1 MKENLASLTNSPT
14 TSRQMDQDSLTREY
28 IDSLRSEITE
38 LRRQL
43 QTSCTEKNQL
53 LQLFLGQASSL
64 QASLNPVVNQPS
76 VSPPV
81 QRTKPLES
89 ADDLQGSLPIPTT
102 APTVGTTSV
111 KTPPPK
117 LTPPKKEKKDEPIWQ
132 PVRRAK
138 AFADEVPVP
147 LLVRRYVQEVNNH
160 RIPIGHAEL
169 RPMWEWLQWQGMVL
183 DRQNRESARETL
195 KRMRKQLKN

>member
-1 MKENLASLTNSPT
+1 MKENLTSLPNSPT
-14 TSRQMDQDSLTREY
+14 SSCRMDQDSLTREY
-28 IDSLRSEITE
+28 IDSLRSEIIE
-38 LRRQL
+38 LRHQL
-43 QTSCTEKNQL
+43 KTACTEKNQL

-64 QASLNPVVNQPS
+64 KASLNPVANQS
-76 VSPPV
+76 SANPPI
-81 QRTKPLES
+81 QHTKAQES
-89 ADDLQGSLPIPTT
+89 AGDLQGSLHIPTT
-102 APTVGTTSV
+102 ARTVETTSV
-111 KTPPPK
+111 KISPPK
-117 LTPPKKEKKDEPIWQ
+117 VTPPKKEKTDAPIWQ

-147 LLVRRYVQEVNNH
+147 LLVRRYVQEVNSH
-160 RIPIGHAEL
+160 QIPNGHAEL

>member
-1 MKENLASLTNSPT
+1 MKENLASLSNPPT
-14 TSRQMDQDSLTREY
+14 TSRWMDQDSLTREY

-43 QTSCTEKNQL
+43 QTASTEKNQL

-64 QASLNPVVNQPS
+64 QASLNPVINQPS
-76 VSPPV
+76 ASPTV
-81 QRTKPLES
+81 QRTKPREF
-89 ADDLQGSLPIPTT
+89 ADDLQSNLPIPTT
-102 APTVGTTSV
+102 APTVETTSAETHPSKV
-111 KTPPPK
+111 A
-117 LTPPKKEKKDEPIWQ
+117 LTKKEKRDAPIWQ

-169 RPMWEWLQWQGMVL
+169 RPMWEWLNWQGMVL

-195 KRMRKQLKN
+195 KRMRKQLKS

>member
-1 MKENLASLTNSPT
+1 MKENEASLPNPQE

-28 IDSLRSEITE
+28 IDSLRSEVTE

-43 QTSCTEKNQL
+43 QIACAEKNQL

-64 QASLNPVVNQPS
+64 QASLKPTINQLPTTQS
-76 VSPPV
+76 SN
-81 QRTKPLES
+81 RNKTAEHG
-89 ADDLQGSLPIPTT
+89 DDLQGSSFLSTT
-102 APTVGTTSV
+102 PPAVQETSV
-111 KTPPPK
+111 RTPSPK
-117 LTPPKKEKKDEPIWQ
+117 VAPPKKEKNDAPIWR

-160 RIPIGHAEL
+160 QIPIGHAEL

>member
-1 MKENLASLTNSPT
+1 VI
-14 TSRQMDQDSLTREY
+14 Q
-28 IDSLRSEITE
+28 
-38 LRRQL
+38 
-43 QTSCTEKNQL
+43 
-53 LQLFLGQASSL
+53 
-64 QASLNPVVNQPS
+64 
-76 VSPPV
+76 VSGY
-81 QRTKPLES
+81 L
-89 ADDLQGSLPIPTT
+89 DDILS
-102 APTVGTTSV
+102 
-111 KTPPPK
+111 
-117 LTPPKKEKKDEPIWQ
+117 KKEKKEAPIWQ

>member
-1 MKENLASLTNSPT
+1 MKENLASLSNSPT
-14 TSRQMDQDSLTREY
+14 TSRRLDQDSLTREY

-43 QTSCTEKNQL
+43 QTACTEKNQL

-76 VSPPV
+76 TSPV
-81 QRTKPLES
+81 QRTKPPERT
-89 ADDLQGSLPIPTT
+89 DDLQGSLPIPTT
-102 APTVGTTSV
+102 APTVETTSV

-117 LTPPKKEKKDEPIWQ
+117 AALPKKEKKEAPIWQ

>member
-1 MKENLASLTNSPT
+1 MKENLTSFPNSPN
-14 TSRQMDQDSLTREY
+14 SSFRMDQDSLTREY

-43 QTSCTEKNQL
+43 QTACTEKNQL

-64 QASLNPVVNQPS
+64 QASLNPVINQPS
-76 VSPPV
+76 ASPPV
-81 QRTKPLES
+81 QRTKPQER
-89 ADDLQGSLPIPTT
+89 ADDLQGNLPIPTT
-102 APTVGTTSV
+102 APTAEKTSA
-111 KTPPPK
+111 KTPPSK
-117 LTPPKKEKKDEPIWQ
+117 VAPPKKEKKDAPIWQ

>member
-1 MKENLASLTNSPT
+1 MKENLASLSNSPT
-14 TSRQMDQDSLTREY
+14 TSRRLDQDSLTREY

-43 QTSCTEKNQL
+43 QTASTEKNQL
-53 LQLFLGQASSL
+53 LQLILG
-64 QASLNPVVNQPS
+64 QASLNPVANQPS
-76 VSPPV
+76 TSPPV
-81 QRTKPLES
+81 QRTKPLERT
-89 ADDLQGSLPIPTT
+89 DDLQGSLPIPTT
-102 APTVGTTSV
+102 APTVETTSV

-117 LTPPKKEKKDEPIWQ
+117 AAIPKKEKREAPIWQ

>member
-1 MKENLASLTNSPT
+1 
-14 TSRQMDQDSLTREY
+14 LTREY

-43 QTSCTEKNQL
+43 QTACTEKNQL

-76 VSPPV
+76 TSPPV
-81 QRTKPLES
+81 QRTKPLERT
-89 ADDLQGSLPIPTT
+89 DDLQGSLPIPTT
-102 APTVGTTSV
+102 APKVETTSV

-117 LTPPKKEKKDEPIWQ
+117 AALPKKEKKEAPIWQ